1 VDTPSQEFLAYYA
14 AGKPLVCE
22 LDSSPYICEL
32 WPQEELSRYNVEYEV
47 PLYAPGYF
55 GFATSGGGEMFALS
69 PAGAVVC
76 LPFIGMEPTVALQ
89 LVAPSWAAFEAML
102 RNAL

>member
-1 VDTPSQEFLAYYA
+1 MDTPSQELLAYYA

-22 LDSSPYICEL
+22 FDANPYLCEF
-32 WPQEELSRYNVEYEV
+32 WPQEKLSTYNVEYEV

-69 PAGAVVC
+69 PLGAVVC
-76 LPFIGMEPTVALQ
+76 LPFIGMKPTDAL
-89 LVAPSWAAFEAML
+89 LVAPFWAAFEPML